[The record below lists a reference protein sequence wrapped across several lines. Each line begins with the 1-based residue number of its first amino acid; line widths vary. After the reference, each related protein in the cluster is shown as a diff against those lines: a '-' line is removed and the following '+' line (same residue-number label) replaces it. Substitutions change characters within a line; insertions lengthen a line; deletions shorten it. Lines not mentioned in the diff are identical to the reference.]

1 MPNKDKPKDTFTM
14 VELRQTPL
22 YRQIQHQL
30 ARLPYDDLS
39 PRGQQT
45 ARPASLLDQT
55 FVYVPSNKTDVRA
68 TWARFGFK
76 PKGE

>member
-1 MPNKDKPKDTFTM
+1 MPNQFDSWMPPGALTQWIRDNG
-14 VELRQTPL
+14 
-22 YRQIQHQL
+22 
-30 ARLPYDDLS
+30 LS
-39 PRGQQT
+39 ARGQQT
-45 ARPASLLDQT
+45 ARPASLLDPS